1 MQAAAAMGRRLLDPF
16 GSLRSLPCV
25 RRRRWGGGKYEGV
38 VKDMKVGG
46 GGNWPI
52 KLRLEGYPRSAI
64 VPAAR
69 QNRQPGFDDVHKGAN
84 LRSTFLL
91 RARNFIVANCAL
103 GASATGHHVLS
114 GPHPV
119 CTLGKTQATIF

>member
-1 MQAAAAMGRRLLDPF
+1 
-16 GSLRSLPCV
+16 
-25 RRRRWGGGKYEGV
+25 
-38 VKDMKVGG
+38 MKVGG

-69 QNRQPGFDDVHKGAN
+69 QNRQPGFDDVQKGAN

-91 RARNFIVANCAL
+91 RARNTSIGSYGL
-103 GASATGHHVLS
+103 GASATVHYVLS
-114 GPHPV
+114 GLHPV
-119 CTLGKTQATIF
+119 CTLGKTVATIF

>member
-1 MQAAAAMGRRLLDPF
+1 
-16 GSLRSLPCV
+16 
-25 RRRRWGGGKYEGV
+25 
-38 VKDMKVGG
+38 MKVGG

-64 VPAAR
+64 VQAAR
-69 QNRQPGFDDVHKGAN
+69 QNRQPGFDDVDKGAN
-84 LRSTFLL
+84 LRSTFCL
-91 RARNFIVANCAL
+91 RARNVSLTNCGL
-103 GASATGHHVLS
+103 GAGATVHYVLS

>member
-1 MQAAAAMGRRLLDPF
+1 
-16 GSLRSLPCV
+16 
-25 RRRRWGGGKYEGV
+25 
-38 VKDMKVGG
+38 MKVGG

-84 LRSTFLL
+84 LELTFCL
-91 RARNFIVANCAL
+91 RARKVDGRSCGL
-103 GASATGHHVLS
+103 GAGATAHYVLS
-114 GPHPV
+114 GLHPV
-119 CTLGKTQATIF
+119 CTLGKTVATIF